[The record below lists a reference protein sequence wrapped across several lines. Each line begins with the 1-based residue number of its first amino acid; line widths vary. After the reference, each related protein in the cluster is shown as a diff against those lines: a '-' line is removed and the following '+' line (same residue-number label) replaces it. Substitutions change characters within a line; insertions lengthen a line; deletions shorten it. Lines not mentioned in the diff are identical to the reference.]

1 MIDYKNIADGSVL
14 GINYSG
20 MHDSAIA
27 IVSPDG
33 VPQFAAAY
41 ERFSRVKQDGRPFS
55 QLLDGLPWEKIA
67 KVAVSAPKEFVYPT
81 SRHSK
86 LLQVRLSEPR
96 QQGLLHGEQ
105 FEAFLAKLPV
115 EKVFVEHQIAHVA
128 SAFWGSRFDRALCL
142 TYDGGMCN
150 SPWFGGLYDC
160 TRSSGIT
167 PLDQFSALDYA
178 KVTSLYSF
186 VTALLGFT
194 PNKHEGK
201 ITGLAAFGQPT
212 ASSRALM
219 KKWFEEDFLLME
231 SVMAWFFTYDE
242 QRPAVL
248 LPDETKLEPF
258 RQEAIAFSPQVL
270 AATVQEFAEQH
281 VIELLAR
288 ARAQGWNCEN
298 ICLAGGL
305 FANVKINQRVVE
317 QGFKNL
323 FVAPPMTDDGTALG
337 AAWHVLSKGGKF
349 DPKPLHSMYLGPSYD
364 AGEIL
369 PLLESEGIRYSQPE
383 VAADAVAEKLAAGK
397 VVAVFQGAMEFGP
410 RALGNRSILAQASRN
425 DINQNLNK
433 RLNRTEFMPFAPM
446 TRVEDAERCY
456 LDIERVSHAA
466 EFMTVTVNCRPEM
479 QEKCPAVV
487 HVDGTARPQLVS
499 EGSNPLIHAIIT
511 RYVELTDR
519 PSIVN
524 TSFNIHEEPIVCSP
538 LDALK
543 GFFESGLDYLYLDG
557 GFLIDFAENKE
568 VALRFLQRKVAEPNA
583 KVIAQSAMLKE
594 QMKMLSQQQRE
605 LVEKEA
611 VIGKLLADCAALR
624 KREKEQGEELHDF
637 YRTYGSW
644 MPFRALWRSIFR
656 LSQIL
661 RPRLGWLH
669 QYAPRPLTTAG
680 VEVSRNLRNYP
691 TISIVTPSYGQGEF
705 IEHTLRSVLDQN
717 YPALEYYVQ
726 DGGSKDD
733 TVQILQRYADRLD
746 GWESARDNGQSHA
759 INLGLARTSGDIMAW
774 LNSDDFLM
782 PGALARVADFFDRH
796 PDVDVVYGDRLICD
810 EQGQEIGRWVMP
822 SHDDNVLSWADFIP
836 QETMFW
842 RRRIWEKA
850 GGKIDES
857 FRFAMDWDLLMRFRE
872 AGAKFAHIP
881 AFLGVFRVHSQQKTS
896 AVIHEIGIQEMN
908 RIRER
913 VLGRV
918 PTRREIRKSIRPYLL
933 RHLAVDMWYRIKRR
947 FAA

>member
-27 IVSPDG
+27 IVAPDG
-33 VPQFAAAY
+33 QVAFAAAY
-41 ERFSRVKQDGRPFS
+41 ERFSRVKQDGRPFLS
-55 QLLDGLPWEKIA
+55 LLQELPWEKID
-67 KVAVSAPKEFVYPT
+67 KVAVSAPKEFVYPE
-81 SRHSK
+81 SRHSS
-86 LLQVRLSEPR
+86 LLQVRLSVPR
-96 QQGLLHGEQ
+96 QQGLVHAEPFQ
-105 FEAFLAKLPV
+105 AFLDQLPV

-128 SAFWGSRFDRALCL
+128 SAFWGSKFDRALCL

-150 SPWFGGLYDC
+150 SPWFGGLYEC
-160 TRSSGIT
+160 TRKDGIV

-219 KKWFEEDFLLME
+219 KKWFEQDFLQLE
-231 SVMAWFFTYDE
+231 SVMSWFFTYDP

-248 LPDETKLEPF
+248 LPDDTRLAPF
-258 RQEAIAFSPQVL
+258 RREAAAFSREVL
-270 AATVQEFAEQH
+270 AASVQEFAEQH
-281 VIELLAR
+281 VIELIAR
-288 ARAQGWNCEN
+288 AKKKGWDSEN

-317 QGFKNL
+317 QGFNNL

-337 AAWHVLSKGGKF
+337 AAWHVLSKRPEF
-349 DPKPLHSMYLGPSYD
+349 DPKPLTSMYLGPSYTQ
-364 AGEIL
+364 AEIVQ
-369 PLLESEGIRYSQPE
+369 LLQSEGVRYTQPE
-383 VAADAVAEKLAAGK
+383 KAAEVVAQKIADGK

-446 TRVEDAERCY
+446 TRVEDAARCY
-456 LDIERVSHAA
+456 LNIEPVLHAA
-466 EFMTVTVNCRPEM
+466 EFMTVTVDCRPEM

-499 EGSNPLIHAIIT
+499 AQSNPLIHAIIT
-511 RYVELTDR
+511 HYVGIADR
-519 PSIVN
+519 PAIVN

-557 GFLIDFAENKE
+557 GLLIDFAENKE
-568 VALRFLQRKVAEPNA
+568 VALRYLQHKLAEPGA
-583 KVIAQSAMLKE
+583 KVQAQSDLLKE
-594 QMKMLSQQQRE
+594 QMRLMGLQQTQ

-611 VIGKLLADCAALR
+611 VILKLHADLTELRALEREQAA
-624 KREKEQGEELHDF
+624 ELQRF

-644 MPFRALWRSIFR
+644 IPFQGVWRLLFRA
-656 LSQIL
+656 SQIL
-661 RPRLGWLH
+661 RPRLGWLQ
-669 QYAPRPLTTAG
+669 QYAPRPLTS
-680 VEVSRNLRNYP
+680 EPLKSRPALNRYP

-705 IEHTLRSVLDQN
+705 IEQTLRSVLDQN

-726 DGGSKDD
+726 DGGSKDN
-733 TVQILQRYADRLD
+733 TLEVLQRYADRID
-746 GWESARDNGQSHA
+746 GWESAKDNGQSHA
-759 INLGLARTSGDIMAW
+759 INLGMVKTSGEIMAW
-774 LNSDDFLM
+774 LNSDDLLM
-782 PGALARVADFFDRH
+782 PGALARVAEFFEQH
-796 PDVDVVYGDRLICD
+796 PEVDVVYGNRLICD
-810 EQGQEIGRWVMP
+810 EHGDEIGRWLMP
-822 SHDDNVLSWADFIP
+822 SHDDDVLSWADFVP

-850 GGKIDES
+850 GGRIDDS
-857 FRFAMDWDLLMRFRE
+857 FRFAMDWDLLVRFRQ

-881 AFLGVFRVHSQQKTS
+881 EFLGVFRVHSQQKTS
-896 AVIHEIGIQEMN
+896 AVIHDVGIKEMN

-913 VLGRV
+913 VLGRI
-918 PTRREIRKSIRPYLL
+918 PTRREIRKAVRPFLI
-933 RHLAVDMWYRIKRR
+933 RHLIVDLCYRLKRK
-947 FAA
+947 FTA